1 MYLILE
7 LPIACG
13 KDSLIFI
20 IIANILIISMLL
32 ILLIKNYKNIN
43 NLIKMFLIMI
53 ISGGTSNLI
62 DRIFRGYVVDYIDIN
77 QIFKYPVFNIADISI
92 VLGVILL
99 ILYIITKTIKKQ
111 EIFKK

>member
-1 MYLILE
+1 MV
-7 LPIACG
+7 CG
-13 KDSLIFI
+13 KDNQLFI
-20 IIANILIISMLL
+20 IIANILLISMLL
-32 ILLIKNYKNIN
+32 VFLIKNYKNIN
-43 NLIKMFLIMI
+43 NLIKIFLIMI

-99 ILYIITKTIKKQ
+99 ILYIITKTKKKQ
-111 EIFKK
+111 ENFKK